1 DIDQESMVLYVVWEG
16 QTWDVTIHT
25 DPLNKRGLGTAP
37 YTFKF
42 EYDKPVK
49 LSFPE
54 GHLARETFEY
64 FNKGYEFYGLA
75 TTSNNAQSSVLK
87 QNYGEGASVVM
98 PISQPNPIVG
108 SPQTFYFDDNFN
120 LQATNEALF
129 STWGHPLDDG
139 IGGTVVDANTT
150 LYVWWSEYVLFS
162 GAEAVEAEIEY
173 VHEKYAPKIKNTM
186 GFYEIWRPSEL
197 MHVALRTR
205 LSESNFIQMKD
216 LKLNPSPEDPD
227 DRDGLNMINNNL
239 WQRFRPIS
247 GIEGFG
253 GIYNGNGFKIKN
265 IYISEK
271 DKLPSVGFFGAANP
285 TAEISNVIIENG
297 LIEINSVNG
306 TGVGGIAGSAKSES
320 GRAAR
325 ISHSIN
331 RARIRSNISNTGGV
345 IGFYDG
351 LISDATPLVWKL
363 GNEGRIEVT
372 GANSINIGGIIGA
385 LTIHSSASVLVENLY
400 NTAFISSETT
410 GTGPGNRAN
419 MGGLIGFLS
428 GGNTLSISSSYNT
441 GSLTCLNSGFIGGIV
456 GGLNNN
462 AVPGGLSLR
471 NIYNRS
477 KLITGASNMSAAVA
491 DVGSRIYTLKNTYL
505 ISDFYLSS
513 STTSNSI

>member
-1 DIDQESMVLYVVWEG
+1 
-16 QTWDVTIHT
+16 
-25 DPLNKRGLGTAP
+25 
-37 YTFKF
+37 
-42 EYDKPVK
+42 
-49 LSFPE
+49 
-54 GHLARETFEY
+54 
-64 FNKGYEFYGLA
+64 
-75 TTSNNAQSSVLK
+75 
-87 QNYGEGASVVM
+87 
-98 PISQPNPIVG
+98 
-108 SPQTFYFDDNFN
+108 
-120 LQATNEALF
+120 
-129 STWGHPLDDG
+129 
-139 IGGTVVDANTT
+139 
-150 LYVWWSEYVLFS
+150 
-162 GAEAVEAEIEY
+162 
-173 VHEKYAPKIKNTM
+173 
-186 GFYEIWRPSEL
+186 WRPSEL

-253 GIYNGNGFKIKN
+253 GIYDGNGFKIKN

-271 DKLPSVGFFGAANP
+271 DKLPSVGFFGVANP
-285 TAEISNVIIENG
+285 TAEIRNVIIENG

-306 TGVGGIAGSAKSES
+306 TGIGGIAGSAKSES

-351 LISDATPLVWKL
+351 LISDATPLVRKL

-410 GTGPGNRAN
+410 GTGAGNRAN

-428 GGNTLSISSSYNT
+428 GGNTLSILYSYNT
-441 GSLTCLNSGFIGGIV
+441 GSLTCLNSGFIGGIA
-456 GGLNNN
+456 GGLNSN
-462 AVPGGLSLR
+462 AIPGGLSLR
-471 NIYNRS
+471 NVYNRS

-513 STTSNSI
+513 STTSNSISIGGGVSKASTSGSEIATVNTQNMQLGDKNFIVLNVVRDQPNLTGEGFTRCFAAVDSNFPTKGVYDGRNYYISEIKDTDKIQDILGKAGTPPFSLNATNWSYNLNLKDEIGEGSRKQAINGLWVFSGIGPDSPNWKGHWEN